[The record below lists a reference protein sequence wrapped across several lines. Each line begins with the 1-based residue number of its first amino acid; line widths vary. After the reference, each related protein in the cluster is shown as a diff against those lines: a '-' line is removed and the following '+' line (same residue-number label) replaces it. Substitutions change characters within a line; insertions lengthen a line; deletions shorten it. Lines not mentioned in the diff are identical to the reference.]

1 MLDPLGREAGPLW
14 PAGGGPQGLAGT
26 MKRFSWHRVLA
37 IFIKELQQMLRD
49 RLTFAMAIG
58 VPILQLVLFGYAIN
72 TDPKGLPTAL
82 VSADAGPLAR
92 SLSAALQ
99 NTGYFRI
106 THSGT
111 SEREAEALI
120 ESGDVQFMVVIP
132 DDFTQRV
139 LRGERPAV
147 LVAVD
152 ATDPSA
158 SGNAIAALTSVAGQ
172 ALEHDLKGALAPLHA
187 GAAPFEV
194 RVHRR
199 YNPEGLSRYNIVP
212 GLIGTILTM
221 TMVMLT
227 GLAMT
232 RERERGTMENL
243 LATPVRPFEVMAGK
257 ILPYVVIGYVQ
268 LGVILTAAALLFE
281 VPLVGSLVLLLAM
294 IGIFMLAN
302 LAVGFTFSTLAKNQ
316 LQAMQMTFFFF
327 LPSMLLSGF
336 MFPFRGMPV
345 WAQYVG
351 EVLPL
356 THFLRI
362 VRGIMLKGHGAAAVL
377 PELWPLLAF
386 LFVAGALA
394 LKRYR
399 QTLD

>member
-1 MLDPLGREAGPLW
+1 MS
-14 PAGGGPQGLAGT
+14 T
-26 MKRFSWHRVLA
+26 RFSWNRMLA
-37 IFIKELQQMLRD
+37 VFIKEFQQMMRD
-49 RLTFAMAIG
+49 RLTFAMAVG

-72 TDPKGLPTAL
+72 TDPKGLPTAV
-82 VSADAGPLAR
+82 VSTDSGPLSR
-92 SLSAALQ
+92 SIVAALQ

-106 THSGT
+106 DHTGT
-111 SEREAEALI
+111 SEREGEALV
-120 ESGDVQFMVVIP
+120 ESGRVQFLVVIP
-132 DDFTQRV
+132 PDFTQKLV
-139 LRGERPAV
+139 RGEHPAL
-147 LVAVD
+147 LVSVD

-158 SGNAIAALTSVAGQ
+158 SGNAIAALSAVSGL
-172 ALEHDLKGALAPLHA
+172 ALRHDLVGPLRALQT
-187 GAAPFEV
+187 AAPPYEV
-194 RVHRR
+194 RIHRR

-243 LATPVRPFEVMAGK
+243 LATPVRPSEVMVGK
-257 ILPYVVIGYVQ
+257 ILPYVLIGYIQ
-268 LGVILTAAALLFE
+268 LGVIMVAAFLLFQ
-281 VPLVGSLVLLLAM
+281 VPMVGSLALLMAM
-294 IGIFMLAN
+294 IGVFIVAN
-302 LAVGFTFSTLAKNQ
+302 LAVGFTFSTVARNQ

-336 MFPFRGMPV
+336 MFPFRAMPE
-345 WAQYVG
+345 WAQWIG

-362 VRGIMLKGHGAAAVL
+362 VRGILLKGNTVDQLL
-377 PELWPLLAF
+377 PELWPMLAF
-386 LFVAGALA
+386 LAVAGTVA

>member
-1 MLDPLGREAGPLW
+1 MKAFS
-14 PAGGGPQGLAGT
+14 LART
-26 MKRFSWHRVLA
+26 VA
-37 IFIKELQQMLRD
+37 IFVKEFQQMMRD

-72 TDPKGLPTAL
+72 TDPKGLPTAI
-82 VSADAGPLAR
+82 VSYDSGPMAR
-92 SLSAALQ
+92 SLAAALQ
-99 NTGYFRI
+99 NTGYFHI
-106 THSGT
+106 THQSA
-111 SEREAEALI
+111 SERDAEALI
-120 ESGDVQFMVVIP
+120 EAGTVQFMVAIP
-132 DDFTQRV
+132 PDFSRRV
-139 LRGERPAV
+139 VRGERPAI

-158 SGNAIAALTSVAGQ
+158 SGNAIAALAQVAQQ
-172 ALEHDLKGALAPLHA
+172 ALRADLVGPLASLQP
-187 GAAPFEV
+187 GAAPYEV

-243 LATPVRPFEVMAGK
+243 LATPVRPVEVMLGK
-257 ILPYVVIGYVQ
+257 ILPYVVIGYIQ
-268 LGVILTAAALLFE
+268 LAVIVIAARLLFE
-281 VPLVGSLVLLLAM
+281 VPMVGSFTLLMAM
-294 IGIFMLAN
+294 IGVFMLAN
-302 LAVGFTFSTLAKNQ
+302 LAVGFTFSTLAQNQ

-336 MFPFRGMPV
+336 MFPFRGMPR
-345 WAQYVG
+345 WAQWIG
-351 EVLPL
+351 EALPL

-362 VRGIMLKGHGAAAVL
+362 VRGIMLKGNAAAQLL
-377 PELWPLLAF
+377 PDLCPMLVF
-386 LFVAGALA
+386 LGLAGALA
-394 LKRYR
+394 LARYR

>member
-1 MLDPLGREAGPLW
+1 
-14 PAGGGPQGLAGT
+14 
-26 MKRFSWHRVLA
+26 MKAFSVQRVLA
-37 IFIKELQQMLRD
+37 VFIKEFQQMLRD
-49 RLTFAMAIG
+49 RMTFAMAIG
-58 VPILQLVLFGYAIN
+58 VPVLQLVLFGYAIN
-72 TDPKGLPTAL
+72 TDPKGLPTAI
-82 VSADAGPLAR
+82 VANDTGPLAR

-99 NTGYFRI
+99 NTGYFRV
-106 THSGT
+106 THLVA
-111 SEREAEALI
+111 SETQAEALV
-120 ESGDVQFMVVIP
+120 EDGDVQFMVVIP
-132 DDFTQRV
+132 SDFTRRV
-139 LRGERPAV
+139 IRGEKPSV

-158 SGNAIAALTSVAGQ
+158 SGNAIAALAQVVDA
-172 ALEHDLKGALAPLHA
+172 ALARDLTGPLQTLSR
-187 GAAPFEV
+187 GAAPYEL

-243 LATPVRPFEVMAGK
+243 LATPVRPFEVMLGK
-257 ILPYVVIGYVQ
+257 ILPYVVIGYIQ
-268 LGVILTAAALLFE
+268 LSVILAAAWLLFE
-281 VPLVGSLVLLLAM
+281 VPMVGSVALLLAM
-294 IGIFMLAN
+294 IGLFMLAN
-302 LAVGFTFSTLAKNQ
+302 LAIGFTFSTLARNQ

-336 MFPFRGMPV
+336 MFPFRGMPL
-345 WAQYVG
+345 WAQNLG

-362 VRGIMLKGHGAAAVL
+362 VRGIMLKGNSLLQVL
-377 PELWPLLAF
+377 PELWPMLAF

-394 LKRYR
+394 LARYR
-399 QTLD
+399 RTLD

>member
-1 MLDPLGREAGPLW
+1 VKA
-14 PAGGGPQGLAGT
+14 
-26 MKRFSWHRVLA
+26 FSLHRTWA
-37 IFIKELQQMLRD
+37 IFVKEVQQMLRD

-58 VPILQLVLFGYAIN
+58 IPVLQLVLFGYAIN

-82 VSADAGPLAR
+82 ISADTGPLAR
-92 SLSAALQ
+92 SISAALQ
-99 NTGYFRI
+99 NTGYFKI
-106 THSGT
+106 TYTGT
-111 SEREAEALI
+111 READGEALLA
-120 ESGDVQFMVVIP
+120 EGQAQFMVAIP
-132 DDFTQRV
+132 PDFSQRV
-139 LRGERPAV
+139 VRGERPAI

-158 SGNAIAALTSVAGQ
+158 SGNAIAALAQIATQ
-172 ALEHDLKGALAPLHA
+172 ALAHDLVGPLAGLRGKDPPYEL
-187 GAAPFEV
+187 
-194 RVHRR
+194 RIHRR
-199 YNPEGLSRYNIVP
+199 YNPEGLTRYNIVP

-243 LATPVRPFEVMAGK
+243 LATPVRPIEVMLGK
-257 ILPYVVIGYVQ
+257 IAPYVVMGYVQ
-268 LGVILTAAALLFE
+268 LGVILIAAWLLFE
-281 VPLVGSLVLLLAM
+281 VPMLGSYALLM
-294 IGIFMLAN
+294 STIGLFMVAN
-302 LAVGFTFSTLAKNQ
+302 LAVGFTFSTLARNQ

-345 WAQYVG
+345 WAQWLG

-356 THFLRI
+356 THFLRV
-362 VRGIMLKGHGAAAVL
+362 VRGVMLKGSDAAQVASEV
-377 PELWPLLAF
+377 WPMLAF
-386 LFVAGALA
+386 ALVAGTLA
-394 LKRYR
+394 LLRYR

>member
-1 MLDPLGREAGPLW
+1 MRLQRLSFART
-14 PAGGGPQGLAGT
+14 LA
-26 MKRFSWHRVLA
+26 V
-37 IFIKELQQMLRD
+37 FIKEFQQMMRD

-58 VPILQLVLFGYAIN
+58 IPVLQLVLFGYAIN
-72 TDPKGLPTAL
+72 TDPRGLPTAL
-82 VSADAGPLAR
+82 VAADTGPMAR
-92 SLSAALQ
+92 SVVAAVQ

-106 THSGT
+106 VHQGT
-111 SEREAEALI
+111 SEAEAERLL
-120 ESGDVQFMVVIP
+120 ETGEVQFLIVVP
-132 DDFTQRV
+132 PQFSRRV
-139 LRGERPAV
+139 VRGEKPA
-147 LVAVD
+147 LLLAAD

-158 SGNAIAALTSVAGQ
+158 SGPALAALSGAAGQ
-172 ALEHDLKGALAPLHA
+172 ALQRELGGPLRRLQAQPLAY
-187 GAAPFEV
+187 EV
-194 RVHRR
+194 VVHRR

-212 GLIGTILTM
+212 GLVGTILTM

-243 LATPVRPFEVMAGK
+243 LATPVLPAEVMAGK

-268 LGVILTAAALLFE
+268 LAVILAAAWLLFD
-281 VPLVGSLVLLLAM
+281 VPMAGSVTLLLAM
-294 IGIFMLAN
+294 IGVFIVAN
-302 LAVGFTFSTLAKNQ
+302 LGVGFTFSTLARNQ
-316 LQAMQMTFFFF
+316 LQAVQMTFFFF

-345 WAQYVG
+345 WAQWIG

-362 VRGIMLKGHGAAAVL
+362 VRGIMLKGNGLADL
-377 PELWPLLAF
+377 SGELWPMLAF
-386 LFVAGALA
+386 MTVAAVIALT
-394 LKRYR
+394 RYR